1 MGGTEQTRMAAFADG
16 VRNSTLKRLKRVPE
30 GSENW
35 AITAGAMSFA
45 DLAHHI
51 IQCDK
56 ALLKVFE
63 TKHIGKNV
71 GETGQM
77 RVKDREE
84 FNALVQELHD
94 LRRIRS
100 EFIEDFT
107 DADFDVLIDAD
118 RIRGVERIPA
128 GLLILETLDH
138 EVHHRGQLAV
148 YLRVLE
154 AARAAVA

>member
-1 MGGTEQTRMAAFADG
+1 MGGTEQTRMAAFADS
-16 VRNSTLKRLKRVPE
+16 VRDSTLKRLKLVPE

-35 AITAGAMSFA
+35 AVTRGAMSFA
-45 DLAHHI
+45 DLAHHV

-56 ALLKVFE
+56 ALIKVFE
-63 TKHIGKNV
+63 SKHIGKNL
-71 GETGQM
+71 GEAGAT
-77 RVKDREE
+77 RITNRADYI
-84 FNALVQELHD
+84 ALVQELHE
-94 LRRIRS
+94 LKRVRC
-100 EFIEDFT
+100 EVIEELT

-138 EVHHRGQLAV
+138 EIHHRGQLAL

-154 AARAAVA
+154 SARSAVA